1 MRLIGHR
8 LFRSLIAL
16 IVLIFA
22 GASTSFAAHAGMIDR
37 VSFSQGPMV
46 MVWDGDEPAAS
57 GGAVVLKG
65 RTAVST
71 QTVAIA
77 GGGLL
82 DPVQA
87 NFSENALSAQ
97 SKSFKVAS
105 NAPFAIRAE
114 LISAREATGDFK
126 LALASVGSNAQNP
139 SASNA
144 IEIPL
149 AALRQP
155 KIVYAAQRKTARRA
169 GSALSQAVT
178 FNAEWTMQTKADV
191 VLTVFIP

>member
-1 MRLIGHR
+1 M
-8 LFRSLIAL
+8 FRSLITL
-16 IVLIFA
+16 IVVIA
-22 GASTSFAAHAGMIDR
+22 VGASMPIAAHAGMIDR
-37 VSFSQGPMV
+37 VSFSQEPMIV
-46 MVWDGDEPAAS
+46 VWNGDESAAS
-57 GGAVVLKG
+57 GDEVVLEG

-87 NFSENALSAQ
+87 IFSENALPAQ

-114 LISAREATGDFK
+114 LTSVGEANGDFT
-126 LALASVGSNAQNP
+126 LALANVGSNAQNP
-139 SASNA
+139 GVSSA

-149 AALRQP
+149 SALRQP
-155 KIVYAAQRKTARRA
+155 KIVYAAQRKTAHRA

-178 FNAEWTMQTKADV
+178 FNAEWTTQTNADV